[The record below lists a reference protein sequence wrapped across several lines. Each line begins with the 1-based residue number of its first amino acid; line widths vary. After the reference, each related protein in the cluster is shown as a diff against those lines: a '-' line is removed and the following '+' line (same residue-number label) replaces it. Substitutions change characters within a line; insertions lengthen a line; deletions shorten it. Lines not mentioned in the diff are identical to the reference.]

1 MGGLDKG
8 WIQFEGSTLIER
20 VIERFAPQVDRLLIN
35 ANRHAERYAAL
46 GHPVI
51 SDVLPDFPGPLA
63 GLHAAFGATSHD
75 WLATCPCDSPWLPL
89 DLVDRLWMGCAQAQ
103 AQAAI
108 ARTKHGSHPVFALVQ
123 PGVSTRLDA
132 YLRGGGRRVGD
143 WYRTLR
149 CVEVEFPDEEAFR
162 NLNAPGDLLT

>member
-1 MGGLDKG
+1 MGGVDKG

-20 VIERFAPQVDRLLIN
+20 VIERFAPQVDRLVIS

-46 GHPVI
+46 GHPVVG
-51 SDVLPDFPGPLA
+51 DVLADFPGPLA
-63 GLHAAFGATSHD
+63 GLHPAFDATPHD

-89 DLVDRLWMGCAQAQ
+89 DLVDRLWKGCAQAQ

-123 PGVSTRLDA
+123 RGVSTRLDA
-132 YLRGGGRRVGD
+132 YLRGSGRRVGD

-162 NLNAPGDLLT
+162 NLNAPGDLPT